1 MEGVLAV
8 TFIFGGGTLFL
19 LAISPIG
26 RAIANRIQ
34 GTGTGAGGV
43 PRETL
48 DRIEGTHQDLLDEME
63 GLRHDVLELQERLD
77 FAERL
82 LARQKHESLP
92 SPGAV
97 ADEQ

>member
-19 LAISPIG
+19 LAISPVG

-34 GTGTGAGGV
+34 GGGTAASKD
-43 PRETL
+43 TIK
-48 DRIEGTHQDLLDEME
+48 RIETAHEAMIEEMDH
-63 GLRHDVLELQERLD
+63 LRHDMVEVQERLD

-82 LARQKHESLP
+82 LAQTRESLP
-92 SPGAV
+92 RIERPAPGA
-97 ADEQ
+97 